1 MGRIKRS
8 HSFRDIFIIFISL
21 FVCISL
27 AGAAYLYFYLDGLNH
42 TKLEKNKVQPI
53 TASRDE
59 QVNILAMGTDVG
71 TIGANSNN
79 NPKRT
84 DTILLININPSLKE
98 TNVISIPR
106 DTLIQMNNSNKK
118 INEANVIGGPGY
130 LIDAVEKLL
139 DIKINYYSK
148 LDYEGFRKIIDRVG
162 PIEMKINNNM
172 NYDDET
178 QNLHIHFKKGD
189 VVELNGEKAEEF
201 FRWRENND
209 GTGLANGDLGR
220 IENQHVFINKVI
232 DKFKSPSIITKLPS
246 ILSTISSYVETN
258 MKADEIIKYGLMLSK
273 MDKSKIKLYT
283 VKGDPKY
290 INGISYVVYDK
301 SKNTELL
308 NKLHYETAMK

>member
-8 HSFRDIFIIFISL
+8 HSFRDFFIIFVSL

-53 TASRDE
+53 AANKDE
-59 QVNILAMGTDVG
+59 QVNILAMGTDIG
-71 TIGANSNN
+71 TVGANSNN

-84 DTILLININPSLKE
+84 DTILLINLNPSLKE

-139 DIKINYYSK
+139 DIRVNYYSK
-148 LDYEGFRKIIDRVG
+148 LDYEGFRKIIDCVG
-162 PIEMKINNNM
+162 PIEIKINNNM

-178 QNLHIHFKKGD
+178 QDLHIHFKKGD
-189 VVELNGEKAEEF
+189 IVELNGEKAEEF

-220 IENQHVFINKVI
+220 IENQHLFINKVI

-246 ILSTISSYVETN
+246 ILGTISNYVETN

-273 MDKSKIKLYT
+273 MDKANIKLYT
-283 VKGDPKY
+283 VKGDPEY
-290 INGISYVVYDK
+290 INGISYVIYDK

-308 NKLHYETAMK
+308 NKLHYEAAMK

>member
-8 HSFRDIFIIFISL
+8 HSFRDFFIIFASL

-27 AGAAYLYFYLDGLNH
+27 AGAGYLYFYLDGLNH

-53 TASRDE
+53 AANKDE

-84 DTILLININPSLKE
+84 DTILLINLNPSLKVA
-98 TNVISIPR
+98 NVISIPR

-118 INEANVIGGPGY
+118 INEANAIGGPGY

-139 DIKINYYSK
+139 DIRVNYYSK
-148 LDYEGFRKIIDRVG
+148 LDYEGFRKVIDSIG
-162 PIEMKINNNM
+162 PIEMTINNNM
-172 NYDDET
+172 NYDDKT
-178 QNLHIHFKKGD
+178 QNLHIHFNKGD
-189 VVELNGEKAEEF
+189 TVELNGEKAEEF

-220 IENQHVFINKVI
+220 IENQHLFINKVI
-232 DKFKSPSIITKLPS
+232 DKFKNPSIITKLPS
-246 ILSTISSYVETN
+246 ILGTISNYVETN

-273 MDKSKIKLYT
+273 MDKANIKIYT
-283 VKGDPKY
+283 IKGDPKY
-290 INGISYVVYDK
+290 INGISYVIYDK
-301 SKNTELL
+301 SKNIELL
-308 NKLHYETAMK
+308 NKLHSEAAMK